1 MTPFLSG
8 PKSQFLKM
16 FHAEAKRE
24 YTVEKKVEHE
34 KSKIEHLQLQKDPS
48 QAGFLLQKE
57 RVPKPQDIS
66 IIQLNYSRITK
77 IKDNLEHIQEEVKQ
91 DLANTIHVSGR
102 IKTGKKTA
110 HDYDEKVLTITSAL
124 LVKLSAIHSDLL
136 ELEERNKRMFKVGFA
151 SIKRKSR
158 MKKQNKHRS
167 SKRKTN
173 RQATRQRELLKVIAP
188 TLKEGEI
195 CTASD
200 IDETSL
206 FKITGKRKMMWLH
219 TLMEPDC
226 QMLDSVAKKLL
237 KQLQKSSRAT
247 VAENDSNISENC
259 SFSDSDVSLLFKT
272 RLIQILIMEL
282 VHIGKLPLVHHLW
295 S

>member
-1 MTPFLSG
+1 
-8 PKSQFLKM
+8 
-16 FHAEAKRE
+16 
-24 YTVEKKVEHE
+24 
-34 KSKIEHLQLQKDPS
+34 
-48 QAGFLLQKE
+48 
-57 RVPKPQDIS
+57 
-66 IIQLNYSRITK
+66 
-77 IKDNLEHIQEEVKQ
+77 
-91 DLANTIHVSGR
+91 
-102 IKTGKKTA
+102 
-110 HDYDEKVLTITSAL
+110 
-124 LVKLSAIHSDLL
+124 
-136 ELEERNKRMFKVGFA
+136 
-151 SIKRKSR
+151 

-237 KQLQKSSRAT
+237 KQLQKSNRAT
-247 VAENDSNISENC
+247 VAENDSDISENC
-259 SFSDSDVSLLFKT
+259 SFSDSDVSLIICLT
-272 RLIQILIMEL
+272 QILIMEL

-295 S
+295 SQWTQINN